1 MDEALIREQEQQ
13 LQKTGKYYKH
23 ICWMAVPPLCM
34 ACYLY
39 GLRPLLLCGI
49 AMLTGN
55 LCDRLVSLLR
65 HRVYQNSDLS
75 NESFAL
81 VIALLMPVTVDIYV
95 LVAAVLA
102 GALIGKEVFGGYGS
116 YPFNPAAVGYAVAA
130 VSWPEQ
136 VFRYPQPY
144 TAIPLWDASGVPVS
158 SAIEDTLSSGGML
171 NYSSIALSLGE
182 YAAPMGTGAA
192 LVLLA
197 CGLFLWSQK
206 DAHMT
211 ASVSFLATCALIAF
225 FFPRQAGLAESDV
238 LVNAL
243 PRLQCVRDELLT
255 GAVLFSTDLL
265 ADLYTLV
272 DTPAKFAAFVNDR
285 ARLSFYGDFLY
296 PLASRSTL
304 EQFYRE
310 KPDGSFT
317 EELHACRTAVWQV
330 LRKYRMRLL
339 RLAPASFIHFGT
351 THELRALMTD
361 GVSAYSFLDWKKC
374 VSCCCSSAN
383 YALNNAMVEEGCCIH
398 DDCYLEDSHVIGG
411 AIIGSGTVL
420 SHVTISGKNIPANVV
435 LHSLKLTDGRFVTR
449 IYGVADNPKEGAF
462 LGGSMAAF
470 GNVWDGDDHSLWQAK
485 IYPVCDSMAESVD
498 AALNVYALAM
508 GAGDYDAWASAERVS
523 LCSSFNSAD
532 TAAILEWE
540 THLRKAVKV
549 ERFLSVIRR
558 GGTIEEAKRIFQ
570 DAAIS
575 AYQRRL
581 IAEKAAS
588 ADVFTR
594 MRIFYCLGKVLG
606 DSQEGEAY
614 IKRAFEEIQRMVLA
628 GAAAHGTGLCA
639 HHQPVEEEAAV
650 RLPLRVNWG
659 GGWSDTP
666 PYCNEKGGT
675 VLNAAIL
682 LGGEYPVEV
691 HVRRL
696 PKPMV
701 VLESADMGARGKFTA
716 ISDLQ
721 ECHNPYDPFV
731 LHKAALI
738 ACGVI
743 PREGGELTDITAK
756 IGGLYVSTQMHG
768 VPKGSGLGTSSI
780 LAGAC
785 VKALFQYFG
794 VAHTEDDL
802 YEHAMCV
809 EQIMSTGG
817 GWQDQVG
824 GMTPGL
830 KLITAPAGIRQKL
843 NVRHIAL
850 SEDTKAELNAR
861 FTLIYT
867 GQRRLA
873 RNLLRDVVGR
883 YISNVPDSL
892 YALEEIQR
900 IAVMMAFEL
909 ERGHV
914 DDFAKLLNR
923 HWELSKTIDAGST
936 NTCIDQI
943 FLAIDD
949 LIDGRMICGAGGGGF
964 LQVLLKRGVT
974 REQLNARLHDTFQD
988 CGVDVWNCTL
998 V

>member
-1 MDEALIREQEQQ
+1 MGNSYSLFLRQSYLDAWGDYRRSLHRADFPVWDYIILTASNEAQANAYRQQIAIRRAKN
-13 LQKTGKYYKH
+13 LLPARTHY
-23 ICWMAVPPLCM
+23 AVLPDPD
-34 ACYLY
+34 
-39 GLRPLLLCGI
+39 GLRVGSGGATLNVLRYVCTQEGTFAGKRILCIHSG
-49 AMLTGN
+49 G
-55 LCDRLVSLLR
+55 DSK
-65 HRVYQNSDLS
+65 RVPQYSACGKLFS
-75 NESFAL
+75 
-81 VIALLMPVTVDIYV
+81 PVPRELPNGRRSTLFDEFI
-95 LVAAVLA
+95 
-102 GALIGKEVFGGYGS
+102 IGM
-116 YPFNPAAVGYAVAA
+116 
-130 VSWPEQ
+130 
-136 VFRYPQPY
+136 
-144 TAIPLWDASGVPVS
+144 SGVPS
-158 SAIEDTLSSGGML
+158 RIRDGML
-171 NYSSIALSLGE
+171 VLSGDVLLLFNPLQID
-182 YAAPMGTGAA
+182 APASGAA
-192 LVLLA
+192 AISFKEDVET
-197 CGLFLWSQK
+197 GKNHGVFQMDEQGNVGEFLHKQTVETLTSRG
-206 DAHMT
+206 A
-211 ASVSFLATCALIAF
+211 
-225 FFPRQAGLAESDV
+225 
-238 LVNAL
+238 VNA
-243 PRLQCVRDELLT
+243 QGKVDIDT
-255 GAVLFSTDLL
+255 GAVLFSADLL

-351 THELRALMTD
+351 THELRTLMTD

-374 VSCCCSSAN
+374 VSGCCSSAN

-398 DDCYLEDSHVIGG
+398 DDCYLEDSHVMGS

-420 SHVTISGKNIPANVV
+420 SHVTISGRNIPANVV

-449 IYGVADNPKEGAF
+449 IYGVADNPKEGTF

-659 GGWSDTP
+659 GGW
-666 PYCNEKGGT
+666 
-675 VLNAAIL
+675 
-682 LGGEYPVEV
+682 
-691 HVRRL
+691 
-696 PKPMV
+696 
-701 VLESADMGARGKFTA
+701 
-716 ISDLQ
+716 
-721 ECHNPYDPFV
+721 
-731 LHKAALI
+731 
-738 ACGVI
+738 
-743 PREGGELTDITAK
+743 
-756 IGGLYVSTQMHG
+756 
-768 VPKGSGLGTSSI
+768 
-780 LAGAC
+780 
-785 VKALFQYFG
+785 
-794 VAHTEDDL
+794 
-802 YEHAMCV
+802 
-809 EQIMSTGG
+809 
-817 GWQDQVG
+817 QDQVG

-883 YISNVPDSL
+883 YISNTPDSL

-988 CGVDVWNCTL
+988 CGVDVWDCTL

>member
-1 MDEALIREQEQQ
+1 MGNSYSLFLRQSYLDAWEDYRRSLHRADFPVWDYIILTASNEAQANAYRQQIAIRRAKNLLPER
-13 LQKTGKYYKH
+13 THY
-23 ICWMAVPPLCM
+23 AVLPDPD
-34 ACYLY
+34 
-39 GLRPLLLCGI
+39 GLRVGSGGATLNALRYVCTQEGTFAGKRILCIHSG
-49 AMLTGN
+49 G
-55 LCDRLVSLLR
+55 DSK
-65 HRVYQNSDLS
+65 RVPQYSACGKLFS
-75 NESFAL
+75 
-81 VIALLMPVTVDIYV
+81 PVPRELPNGRRSTLFDEFI
-95 LVAAVLA
+95 
-102 GALIGKEVFGGYGS
+102 IGM
-116 YPFNPAAVGYAVAA
+116 
-130 VSWPEQ
+130 
-136 VFRYPQPY
+136 
-144 TAIPLWDASGVPVS
+144 SGVPS
-158 SAIEDTLSSGGML
+158 RIRDGML
-171 NYSSIALSLGE
+171 VLSGDVLLLFNPLQID
-182 YAAPMGTGAA
+182 APASGAA
-192 LVLLA
+192 AISFKEDVET
-197 CGLFLWSQK
+197 GKNHGVFQMDEQGNVGEFLHKQTVETLTSRG
-206 DAHMT
+206 A
-211 ASVSFLATCALIAF
+211 
-225 FFPRQAGLAESDV
+225 
-238 LVNAL
+238 VNA
-243 PRLQCVRDELLT
+243 QGKVDIDT
-255 GAVLFSTDLL
+255 GAVLFSADLL

-317 EELHACRTAVWQV
+317 EELHACRTAIWQV

-374 VSCCCSSAN
+374 VSGCCSSAN

-398 DDCYLEDSHVIGG
+398 DDCYLEDSHVMGS

-420 SHVTISGKNIPANVV
+420 SHVTVSGKNIPANVV

-449 IYGVADNPKEGAF
+449 IYGVADNPKEGTF

-470 GNVWDGDDHSLWQAK
+470 GNVWDEDDHSLWQAK

-558 GGTIEEAKRIFQ
+558 GGTIEEAKKIFQ

-581 IAEKAAS
+581 IVEKAAS

-701 VLESADMGARGKFTA
+701 VLESADMGARGEFTA

-743 PREGGELTDITAK
+743 PHEGGELTDITAK

-830 KLITAPAGIRQKL
+830 KLITAPAGIQQKL

-883 YISNVPDSL
+883 YISNAPDSL

-988 CGVDVWNCTL
+988 CGVDVWDCTL

>member
-1 MDEALIREQEQQ
+1 MGNSYSLFLRQSYLDAWEDYRRSLHRADFPVWDYIILTASNEAQANAYRQQIAIRRAKN
-13 LQKTGKYYKH
+13 LLPDRTHY
-23 ICWMAVPPLCM
+23 AVLPDPD
-34 ACYLY
+34 
-39 GLRPLLLCGI
+39 GLRVGSGGATLNALRYVCTQEGTFAGKRILCIHSG
-49 AMLTGN
+49 G
-55 LCDRLVSLLR
+55 DSK
-65 HRVYQNSDLS
+65 RVPQYSACGKLFS
-75 NESFAL
+75 
-81 VIALLMPVTVDIYV
+81 PVPRELPNGRRSTLFDEFI
-95 LVAAVLA
+95 
-102 GALIGKEVFGGYGS
+102 IGM
-116 YPFNPAAVGYAVAA
+116 
-130 VSWPEQ
+130 
-136 VFRYPQPY
+136 
-144 TAIPLWDASGVPVS
+144 SGVPS
-158 SAIEDTLSSGGML
+158 RIRDGML
-171 NYSSIALSLGE
+171 VLSGDVLLLFNPLQID
-182 YAAPMGTGAA
+182 APASGAA
-192 LVLLA
+192 AISFKEDVET
-197 CGLFLWSQK
+197 GKNHGVFQMDEQGNVGEFLHKQTVETLTSRG
-206 DAHMT
+206 A
-211 ASVSFLATCALIAF
+211 
-225 FFPRQAGLAESDV
+225 
-238 LVNAL
+238 VNA
-243 PRLQCVRDELLT
+243 QGKVDIDT
-255 GAVLFSTDLL
+255 GAVLFSADLL

-374 VSCCCSSAN
+374 VSGCCSSAN

-398 DDCYLEDSHVIGG
+398 DDCYLEDSHVMGS

-449 IYGVADNPKEGAF
+449 IYGVADNPKEGTF

-485 IYPVCDSMAESVD
+485 IYPVCDSMAKSVD

-508 GAGDYDAWASAERVS
+508 GAGDYDAWVSAERVS

-558 GGTIEEAKRIFQ
+558 GGTIEEAKEIFQ

-628 GAAAHGTGLCA
+628 GA
-639 HHQPVEEEAAV
+639 
-650 RLPLRVNWG
+650 
-659 GGWSDTP
+659 
-666 PYCNEKGGT
+666 
-675 VLNAAIL
+675 
-682 LGGEYPVEV
+682 
-691 HVRRL
+691 
-696 PKPMV
+696 
-701 VLESADMGARGKFTA
+701 
-716 ISDLQ
+716 
-721 ECHNPYDPFV
+721 
-731 LHKAALI
+731 AALI

-830 KLITAPAGIRQKL
+830 KLITAPAGIQQKL

-883 YISNVPDSL
+883 YISNAPDSL

>member
-1 MDEALIREQEQQ
+1 MGNSYSLFLRQSYLDAWEDYRRSLHRADFPVWDYIILTASNEAQANAYRQQIAIRRAKN
-13 LQKTGKYYKH
+13 LLPARTHY
-23 ICWMAVPPLCM
+23 AVLPDPD
-34 ACYLY
+34 
-39 GLRPLLLCGI
+39 GLRVGSGGATLNALRYVCTQEGTFAGKRILCIHSG
-49 AMLTGN
+49 G
-55 LCDRLVSLLR
+55 DSK
-65 HRVYQNSDLS
+65 RVPQYSACGKLFS
-75 NESFAL
+75 
-81 VIALLMPVTVDIYV
+81 PVPRELPNGRRSTLFDEFI
-95 LVAAVLA
+95 
-102 GALIGKEVFGGYGS
+102 IGM
-116 YPFNPAAVGYAVAA
+116 
-130 VSWPEQ
+130 
-136 VFRYPQPY
+136 
-144 TAIPLWDASGVPVS
+144 SGVPS
-158 SAIEDTLSSGGML
+158 RIRDGML
-171 NYSSIALSLGE
+171 VLSGDVLLLFNPLQID
-182 YAAPMGTGAA
+182 APASGAA
-192 LVLLA
+192 AISFKEDVET
-197 CGLFLWSQK
+197 GKNHGVFQMDEQGNVGEFLHKQTVETLTSRG
-206 DAHMT
+206 A
-211 ASVSFLATCALIAF
+211 
-225 FFPRQAGLAESDV
+225 
-238 LVNAL
+238 VNA
-243 PRLQCVRDELLT
+243 QGKVDIDT
-255 GAVLFSTDLL
+255 GAVLFSADLL

-317 EELHACRTAVWQV
+317 EELHACRTAIWQV

-374 VSCCCSSAN
+374 VSGCCSSAN

-398 DDCYLEDSHVIGG
+398 DDCYLEDSHVMGS

-420 SHVTISGKNIPANVV
+420 SHVTVSGKNIPANVV
-435 LHSLKLTDGRFVTR
+435 LHSLKLADGRFVTR
-449 IYGVADNPKEGAF
+449 IYGVADNPKEGTF

-508 GAGDYDAWASAERVS
+508 GAGDYDAWVSAERVS

-558 GGTIEEAKRIFQ
+558 GGTIEEAKKIFQ

-581 IAEKAAS
+581 IVEKAAS

-628 GAAAHGTGLCA
+628 GAATHGTGFCA

-701 VLESADMGARGKFTA
+701 VLESADMGARG
-716 ISDLQ
+716 
-721 ECHNPYDPFV
+721 
-731 LHKAALI
+731 
-738 ACGVI
+738 
-743 PREGGELTDITAK
+743 
-756 IGGLYVSTQMHG
+756 
-768 VPKGSGLGTSSI
+768 
-780 LAGAC
+780 
-785 VKALFQYFG
+785 
-794 VAHTEDDL
+794 
-802 YEHAMCV
+802 
-809 EQIMSTGG
+809 
-817 GWQDQVG
+817 
-824 GMTPGL
+824 
-830 KLITAPAGIRQKL
+830 
-843 NVRHIAL
+843 
-850 SEDTKAELNAR
+850 
-861 FTLIYT
+861 
-867 GQRRLA
+867 
-873 RNLLRDVVGR
+873 
-883 YISNVPDSL
+883 
-892 YALEEIQR
+892 
-900 IAVMMAFEL
+900 
-909 ERGHV
+909 
-914 DDFAKLLNR
+914 
-923 HWELSKTIDAGST
+923 
-936 NTCIDQI
+936 
-943 FLAIDD
+943 
-949 LIDGRMICGAGGGGF
+949 
-964 LQVLLKRGVT
+964 
-974 REQLNARLHDTFQD
+974 
-988 CGVDVWNCTL
+988 
-998 V
+998 

>member
-1 MDEALIREQEQQ
+1 M
-13 LQKTGKYYKH
+13 
-23 ICWMAVPPLCM
+23 
-34 ACYLY
+34 
-39 GLRPLLLCGI
+39 
-49 AMLTGN
+49 
-55 LCDRLVSLLR
+55 
-65 HRVYQNSDLS
+65 
-75 NESFAL
+75 
-81 VIALLMPVTVDIYV
+81 VI
-95 LVAAVLA
+95 
-102 GALIGKEVFGGYGS
+102 
-116 YPFNPAAVGYAVAA
+116 
-130 VSWPEQ
+130 
-136 VFRYPQPY
+136 
-144 TAIPLWDASGVPVS
+144 
-158 SAIEDTLSSGGML
+158 
-171 NYSSIALSLGE
+171 SSIRWQAVR
-182 YAAPMGTGAA
+182 P
-192 LVLLA
+192 
-197 CGLFLWSQK
+197 WSSS
-206 DAHMT
+206 T
-211 ASVSFLATCALIAF
+211 A
-225 FFPRQAGLAESDV
+225 
-238 LVNAL
+238 
-243 PRLQCVRDELLT
+243 
-255 GAVLFSTDLL
+255 
-265 ADLYTLV
+265 
-272 DTPAKFAAFVNDR
+272 K
-285 ARLSFYGDFLY
+285 
-296 PLASRSTL
+296 
-304 EQFYRE
+304 

-374 VSCCCSSAN
+374 VSGCCLSAN
-383 YALNNAMVEEGCCIH
+383 YALNNAMVEGDCCIH
-398 DDCYLEDSHVIGG
+398 DDCYLEDSHVMGS

-449 IYGVADNPKEGAF
+449 IYGVADNPKEGVF

-498 AALNVYALAM
+498 AALNVYALAI
-508 GAGDYDAWASAERVS
+508 GTGDYDAWVSAERVS

-558 GGTIEEAKRIFQ
+558 GGTIEEAKKIFQ

-701 VLESADMGARGKFTA
+701 VLESADMGARGEFTA

-721 ECHNPYDPFV
+721 ESHNPYAPFV

-738 ACGVI
+738 ASGVV

-785 VKALFQYFG
+785 VKAFFSIS
-794 VAHTEDDL
+794 AWRTRR
-802 YEHAMCV
+802 MTS
-809 EQIMSTGG
+809 MST
-817 GWQDQVG
+817 
-824 GMTPGL
+824 PCASSRL
-830 KLITAPAGIRQKL
+830 CPPA
-843 NVRHIAL
+843 VA
-850 SEDTKAELNAR
+850 
-861 FTLIYT
+861 
-867 GQRRLA
+867 
-873 RNLLRDVVGR
+873 GR
-883 YISNVPDSL
+883 IKS
-892 YALEEIQR
+892 A
-900 IAVMMAFEL
+900 A
-909 ERGHV
+909 
-914 DDFAKLLNR
+914 
-923 HWELSKTIDAGST
+923 
-936 NTCIDQI
+936 
-943 FLAIDD
+943 
-949 LIDGRMICGAGGGGF
+949 
-964 LQVLLKRGVT
+964 
-974 REQLNARLHDTFQD
+974 
-988 CGVDVWNCTL
+988 
-998 V
+998 

>member
-1 MDEALIREQEQQ
+1 MGNSYSLFLRQSYLDAWEDYRRSLHRADFPVWDYIILTASNEAQANAYRQQIAIRRAKNLLPER
-13 LQKTGKYYKH
+13 THY
-23 ICWMAVPPLCM
+23 AVLPDPD
-34 ACYLY
+34 
-39 GLRPLLLCGI
+39 GLRVGSGGATLNALRYVCTQEGTFAGKRILCIHSG
-49 AMLTGN
+49 G
-55 LCDRLVSLLR
+55 DSK
-65 HRVYQNSDLS
+65 RVPQYSACGKLFS
-75 NESFAL
+75 
-81 VIALLMPVTVDIYV
+81 PVPRELPNGRRSTLFDEFI
-95 LVAAVLA
+95 
-102 GALIGKEVFGGYGS
+102 IGM
-116 YPFNPAAVGYAVAA
+116 
-130 VSWPEQ
+130 
-136 VFRYPQPY
+136 
-144 TAIPLWDASGVPVS
+144 SGVPS
-158 SAIEDTLSSGGML
+158 RIRDGML
-171 NYSSIALSLGE
+171 VLSGDVLLLFNPLQID
-182 YAAPMGTGAA
+182 APASGAA
-192 LVLLA
+192 AISFKEDVET
-197 CGLFLWSQK
+197 GKNHGVFQMDEQGNVGEFLHKQTVETLTSRG
-206 DAHMT
+206 A
-211 ASVSFLATCALIAF
+211 
-225 FFPRQAGLAESDV
+225 
-238 LVNAL
+238 VNA
-243 PRLQCVRDELLT
+243 QGKVDIDT
-255 GAVLFSTDLL
+255 GAVLFSADLL

-272 DTPAKFAAFVNDR
+272 DTPAKFAVFVNDR

-351 THELRALMTD
+351 THELRTLMTD

-374 VSCCCSSAN
+374 VSGCCSSAN

-398 DDCYLEDSHVIGG
+398 DDCYLEDSHVMGS

-420 SHVTISGKNIPANVV
+420 SHVTVSGKNIPANVV
-435 LHSLKLTDGRFVTR
+435 LHSLKLT
-449 IYGVADNPKEGAF
+449 
-462 LGGSMAAF
+462 
-470 GNVWDGDDHSLWQAK
+470 
-485 IYPVCDSMAESVD
+485 
-498 AALNVYALAM
+498 
-508 GAGDYDAWASAERVS
+508 
-523 LCSSFNSAD
+523 
-532 TAAILEWE
+532 
-540 THLRKAVKV
+540 V

-558 GGTIEEAKRIFQ
+558 GGTIEEAKEIFQ

-575 AYQRRL
+575 AYQRLL

-691 HVRRL
+691 HARRL

-701 VLESADMGARGKFTA
+701 VLESADMGARGEFTA

-830 KLITAPAGIRQKL
+830 KLITAPAGIQQKL

-883 YISNVPDSL
+883 YISNAPDSL

-988 CGVDVWNCTL
+988 CGVDVWDCTL